1 MRVFNIYYVCCVLNY
16 MLYHFYDEIKDFSLS
31 FQLKHEKNAN
41 LWVHDGLLKL
51 LYTLRKKHDLFCLSV

>member
-41 LWVHDGLLKL
+41 LWYMTV
-51 LYTLRKKHDLFCLSV
+51 Y